1 MCFIPAVLSLIS
13 RPAKAGSL
21 VLVVIDI
28 VAIGAQSTGFWALPT
43 FIPSLQKHSYSIPV
57 ALSLI
62 SLAWWQNF
70 VHSESVFPPIRGLA
84 RFASRLSERR
94 SKTYAFVSLWKMCI
108 YVACMFLFMTARMGR
123 DPLFQK
129 DPFGE
134 KLITITGH
142 NLNSTMADKFVD
154 RMNKMGAMDVEPAEP
169 ERPVHTTK
177 KPWNPDN
184 GPTVVDT
191 GDFRRL
197 KKRAAVVV
205 EEEEEILPSAFNVYG
220 SYVELNQFT
229 SPYDALW
236 IVLVQVAAVFTCYHS
251 SKFACKV
258 SKSLFTVIFRY
269 FKKIQRKRL

>member
-1 MCFIPAVLSLIS
+1 MCFIPAILSLIS

-28 VAIGAQSTGFWALPT
+28 IAIGAQSTGFWALPT
-43 FIPSLQKHSYSIPV
+43 FIPSLQKHSYSIPI
-57 ALSLI
+57 ALTLI

-70 VHSESVFPPIRGLA
+70 VHSESVFPPIRALA

-108 YVACMFLFMTARMGR
+108 YVACMFLFLTARLGR
-123 DPLFQK
+123 DPMFQK

-142 NLNSTMADKFVD
+142 SMNSTMISKFVE
-154 RMNKMGAMDVEPAEP
+154 RMNNIDAEVESPAE
-169 ERPVHTTK
+169 RSHKATTK
-177 KPWNPDN
+177 KPWSPDQ
-184 GPTVVDT
+184 GSVVVDA
-191 GDFRRL
+191 GDFRR
-197 KKRAAVVV
+197 RRRRRGIET
-205 EEEEEILPSAFNVYG
+205 EEEELPSAYITYSNF
-220 SYVELNQFT
+220 VELNQFT

-258 SKSLFTVIFRY
+258 SHSIW
-269 FKKIQRKRL
+269 